1 MGDHEPT
8 LLFLHYGR
16 RLTRNSCST
25 PWRTMEEA
33 VKTVDRKRPLKV
45 YITPAERRAIERRA
59 TERQANIHRGWQ
71 PVDAWATL
79 KCKCPCGP
87 RFASLSGFVR
97 MRLPVIRAL
106 CAWGLVLSLSAGAPL
121 AVLSAD
127 TPSETG
133 ELPVLRSTITP
144 NESGETPL
152 LRSTITPSESGE
164 TSLLHSTIAPSES
177 GEHPLLRS
185 TITQTESN
193 RPQSPTVHTGD
204 VRVVAPGTALDLVLS
219 TEIAADETVEG
230 DEFFGKII
238 KDVLVDDRVVVPRG
252 TVMHGVL
259 STMEGPK
266 RAGRNGYINARFDY
280 LITPDGRKVPIEG
293 NSTTRDTKGK
303 AAAKV
308 VGRAAGYTAVGGVVG
323 TLIVLEYGGLAAAV
337 ASHGTALAGGAAIGG
352 AAGLTMAMLMKGKS
366 VMLQP
371 GAEMQVKLSEPL
383 KLPTMTMP
391 NETAED
397 YSTSGLRVKVAGMRI
412 GRHPFGDMPEI
423 ILTLDILNQTENTFS
438 TFDIGL
444 EDELGNLFF
453 PSPLGDSSKIN
464 PSSHQNSNFTF
475 SVYNPKIRH
484 KLVIFKPYS
493 REPLAKFALTDAML
507 ASGKSSPKGKR
518 VAAQTRQ
525 PD

>member
-1 MGDHEPT
+1 
-8 LLFLHYGR
+8 
-16 RLTRNSCST
+16 
-25 PWRTMEEA
+25 
-33 VKTVDRKRPLKV
+33 
-45 YITPAERRAIERRA
+45 
-59 TERQANIHRGWQ
+59 
-71 PVDAWATL
+71 
-79 KCKCPCGP
+79 
-87 RFASLSGFVR
+87 